1 MCLSVP
7 AKVLSVRGS
16 RATVTS
22 QGWTREVDVSQVSA
36 RPGDYILV
44 QGGIAVTVMDAGAA
58 QEMLEAWED
67 VGGSIGA

>member
-1 MCLSVP
+1 MQ
-7 AKVLSVRGS
+7 GN

-44 QGGIAVTVMDAGAA
+44 QGGIAVIVMDPESAR
-58 QEMLEAWED
+58 EMVEAWED
-67 VGGSIGA
+67 VGGSRVA